1 MSLFESRR
9 IRAALGVVA
18 LASLAAC
25 GGGGGGGSDG
35 AQASPSSTTTTSVSG
50 VASKG
55 LLKNALVKAFAV
67 NADGTQGAQ
76 IGDTLRTDASGH
88 YTLPKLP
95 QGAVVLIEVSVDD
108 DTIMEDEATGADIKP
123 AVGFKLRGAKVVE
136 AGDNLQ
142 ITPFS
147 EMAVQ
152 LALANGGLKADVVDA
167 ANQKVVAFANFPVL
181 STEPTFDAKTHK
193 PTNAAGVTLAAVSQ
207 MALNDDFA
215 TCKTHAS
222 VPDKVACVVSEM
234 GARGVADGTL
244 AARIE
249 AAKAPYSA
257 GVKEPVPP
265 VAVQLP
271 ALAVGDVRDAIT
283 EAKTLIRNVRANG
296 ETAVTLP
303 LAISLQTV
311 ADQFK
316 GAVQPVDESAQLQ
329 LAAIA
334 EAIQISIDPAG
345 EMGSAFPA
353 GGKSVVASLAKGRTL
368 NCALYQDTDL
378 NVPATQ
384 YAEVKVVTCG
394 VNVASRWLG
403 SSSSSDGT
411 SSYQIETSISAV
423 KVQPGAVAGQFV
435 VNTVLGTQV
444 TTNTYIYD
452 YSTNTSASSS
462 TTTPMIKVSLPMTAT
477 ATLSPLPSGSL
488 GGVTLS
494 GFLAPSMNAWNMKHD
509 RLKVDFKLASATT
522 PTGLT
527 RLNLSGSAT
536 AYAGT
541 VPNVTVAVADG
552 SYIQAATKVAQDA
565 ASGLTGDWTGASAH
579 LELTAAAPQGAILKG
594 SVDLTDFVDSV
605 KREGPRAMV
614 FTGSLTKS
622 DGGLVFDGKISV
634 DAPVDVSVAPNGY
647 STYPAGWTARIDGR
661 LPLPNRP
668 DLLLNL
674 TVTQPVYGQYA
685 FAGSYTQGADK
696 ILLSGLVDDKA
707 SEPNTVTLSTPSGVT
722 VTAKY
727 GDTVYQIKKGAAVV
741 GVFTRSNGKIV
752 YADNTYEQ
760 F

>member
-1 MSLFESRR
+1 MPTVPRAPRSA
-9 IRAALGVVA
+9 IRCA
-18 LASLAAC
+18 
-25 GGGGGGGSDG
+25 
-35 AQASPSSTTTTSVSG
+35 PM
-50 VASKG
+50 
-55 LLKNALVKAFAV
+55 
-67 NADGTQGAQ
+67 
-76 IGDTLRTDASGH
+76 ASGH

-207 MALNDDFA
+207 MALNDDFSV
-215 TCKTHAS
+215 CKTRTS

-234 GARGVADGTL
+234 GSRGVADGTL

-249 AAKAPYSA
+249 AAKAPYSS

-271 ALAVGDVRDAIT
+271 TLALGDVRNAIA

-316 GAVQPVDESAQLQ
+316 GAVQPVDESTQLQ

-334 EAIQISIDPAG
+334 EAVQISIDPAG
-345 EMGSAFPA
+345 EMGSVFPA
-353 GGKSVVASLAKGRTL
+353 GGKSVVAYLAKGRTL
-368 NCALYQDTDL
+368 SCALYQDADL
-378 NVPATQ
+378 NVPATK
-384 YAEVKVVTCG
+384 YAEVKVVACG
-394 VNVASRWLG
+394 VDLASRWLG
-403 SSSSSDGT
+403 GSSSSDGT
-411 SSYQIETSISAV
+411 STNQVETSIGAV
-423 KVQPGAVAGQFV
+423 KVQPGASAGQFV
-435 VNTVLGTQV
+435 VNTVLSTQV
-444 TTNTYIYD
+444 TTYTYNSITYV
-452 YSTNTSASSS
+452 SSSS
-462 TTTPMIKVSLPMTAT
+462 TSPLTKVSPPMTAT
-477 ATLSPLPSGSL
+477 ATLSQLASGSL
-488 GGVTLS
+488 GGVALN

-552 SYIQAATKVAQDA
+552 SYIQALTKVAQDA
-565 ASGLTGDWTGASAH
+565 ESGLTGDWTGAAAH

-605 KREGPRAMV
+605 KRQGPRAMV

-647 STYPAGWTARIDGR
+647 STYFAGWTARIDGR

-674 TVTQPVYGQYA
+674 TVTQPAYGQYA
-685 FAGSYTQGADK
+685 FAGSYKQGTDV
-696 ILLSGLVDDKA
+696 IMLSGLVDDKA
-707 SEPNTVTLSTPSGVT
+707 SEPNTVTLSTLSGVT

-727 GDTVYQIKKGAAVV
+727 GDTVYQIKKAAAVV
-741 GVFTRSNGKIV
+741 GVFTRANGKIV